1 MDEGTTTTKAKD
13 PHTRDFVYQFP
24 SNGSIKRLTVPLNLP
39 YTRDA
44 REQAL
49 RLIKL
54 HRMPF
59 HLEDELS
66 ENLQQFAK
74 EASNEY
80 LDGRAEES
88 LPNDSVFDKVCV
100 WGGGGGRGWVDMCA
114 VQVHVCVAS
123 PDPGCSIKNGQG
135 QSSVKDKPWKL
146 TLPY

>member
-1 MDEGTTTTKAKD
+1 MDKGNTTTKAKD
-13 PHTRDFVYQFP
+13 PHTRHFVYQFP
-24 SNGSIKRLTVPLNLP
+24 SNGSIKRLTVPLDVP

-66 ENLQQFAK
+66 ENLQQFAT
-74 EASNEY
+74 EASNEC

-88 LPNDSVFDKVCV
+88 LPNDSVFDKVC
-100 WGGGGGRGWVDMCA
+100 GGLVDNIMITRA
-114 VQVHVCVAS
+114 
-123 PDPGCSIKNGQG
+123 
-135 QSSVKDKPWKL
+135 L
-146 TLPY
+146 

>member
-1 MDEGTTTTKAKD
+1 MDKGTTSTKAKD
-13 PHTRDFVYQFP
+13 PHTRHFVYQFP

-66 ENLQQFAK
+66 ENLQQFAT
-74 EASNEY
+74 EASNER
-80 LDGRAEES
+80 LDGLAEES
-88 LPNDSVFDKVCV
+88 LPNDSVFDKVC
-100 WGGGGGRGWVDMCA
+100 GGVGGVVDMMC
-114 VQVHVCVAS
+114 VRVYVCVAS
-123 PDPGCSIKNGQG
+123 LYI
-135 QSSVKDKPWKL
+135 PWKEWTRLKFRYGQTL
-146 TLPY
+146 TSLNDQFK